1 MPSSWLRKKPRP
13 TPQQPH
19 LLKTWKRRFEMALDM
34 ELVKKLREQ
43 TGISILE
50 CKKAIEESGGD
61 LIKATDILRKKGFE
75 KAKAKASR
83 VTNQGAIGSYIHMK
97 GKIGV
102 LLELGCETD
111 FVAKNEDFLQL
122 IKEVAMQI
130 AAMNPRYI
138 SEKDIPAAV
147 LEKEKEIY
155 RAQLKNSGKPAN
167 IIEKIV
173 KGKLSKYFADVCLLH
188 QNYFKDDS
196 LTIEKL
202 IAEKIHKTGEN
213 IVVKRFVRY
222 QVGEEI

>member
-1 MPSSWLRKKPRP
+1 
-13 TPQQPH
+13 
-19 LLKTWKRRFEMALDM
+19 MALDM
-34 ELVKKLREQ
+34 EQVKKLREQ

-50 CKKAIEESGGD
+50 CKKAVEEAKGD
-61 LIKATDILRKKGFE
+61 LVQAGEILRKKGFE
-75 KAKAKASR
+75 KAKAKCSR
-83 VTNQGAIGSYIHMK
+83 ATNQGAVGAYIHMK

-111 FVAKNEDFLQL
+111 FVAKNDDLL
-122 IKEVAMQI
+122 ALNKDIAMQI

-138 SEKDIPAAV
+138 SEKDIPEAV

-155 RAQLKNSGKPAN
+155 REQLKSSGKPAN

-173 KGKLSKYFADVCLLH
+173 EGKLAKFYSDVCLIH
-188 QNYFKDDS
+188 QAFFKDEK

-222 QVGEEI
+222 QVGEEL